1 MAKIGKRLLGS
12 PLAEDL
18 VGGQPRL
25 ELTGGSRLLIEDHRG
40 ILEYTDGVL
49 RVALRRGTI
58 TVEGEGLQLTA
69 LTLRE
74 LAVYGSIRAII
85 LDGGGSE
92 GDGC

>member
-1 MAKIGKRLLGS
+1 MTKIGKRLLGS

-18 VGGQPRL
+18 VGGLPRL

-40 ILEYTDGVL
+40 ILEYTDTVL

-58 TVEGEGLQLTA
+58 TVVGEELQLTA

-74 LAVYGSIRAII
+74 LAVSGRIRSIEL
-85 LDGGGSE
+85 LDGE
-92 GDGC
+92 

>member
-1 MAKIGKRLLGS
+1 MTKIGKRLLGS

-40 ILEYTDGVL
+40 ILEYTDTVL

-58 TVEGEGLQLTA
+58 TVVGEELQLTA

-74 LAVYGSIRAII
+74 LAVSGRIRSIEL
-85 LDGGGSE
+85 LDGE
-92 GDGC
+92 

>member
-1 MAKIGKRLLGS
+1 MTKIGKRLLSS

-40 ILEYTDGVL
+40 ILEYTDTVL

-58 TVEGEGLQLTA
+58 TVVGEALQLTA

-74 LAVYGSIRAII
+74 LAVSGRIRSIEL
-85 LDGGGSE
+85 LDGE
-92 GDGC
+92 

>member
-1 MAKIGKRLLGS
+1 MTKIGKRLLGS

-40 ILEYTDGVL
+40 ILEYTDTVL

-58 TVEGEGLQLTA
+58 TVVGEALQLTA

-74 LAVYGSIRAII
+74 LAVSGRIRSIEL
-85 LDGGGSE
+85 LDGE
-92 GDGC
+92 

>member
-1 MAKIGKRLLGS
+1 MTKIGKRLLGS

-40 ILEYTDGVL
+40 ILEYTDTVL
-49 RVALRRGTI
+49 KVALRRGTI
-58 TVEGEGLQLTA
+58 TVVGEALQLTA

-74 LAVYGSIRAII
+74 LAVSGRIRSIEL
-85 LDGGGSE
+85 LDGE
-92 GDGC
+92 

>member
-18 VGGQPRL
+18 AGGQPRL

-40 ILEYTDGVL
+40 ILEYTDTVL
-49 RVALRRGTI
+49 KVALRRGTI
-58 TVEGEGLQLTA
+58 TVVGEELQLTA

-74 LAVYGSIRAII
+74 LAVSGRIRSIEL
-85 LDGGGSE
+85 LDGE
-92 GDGC
+92 

>member
-1 MAKIGKRLLGS
+1 MTKIGKRLLGS

-40 ILEYTDGVL
+40 ILEYTDTVL

-58 TVEGEGLQLTA
+58 TVVGEALQLTA

-74 LAVYGSIRAII
+74 LAVSGRIRSIE
-85 LDGGGSE
+85 LLGGE
-92 GDGC
+92 